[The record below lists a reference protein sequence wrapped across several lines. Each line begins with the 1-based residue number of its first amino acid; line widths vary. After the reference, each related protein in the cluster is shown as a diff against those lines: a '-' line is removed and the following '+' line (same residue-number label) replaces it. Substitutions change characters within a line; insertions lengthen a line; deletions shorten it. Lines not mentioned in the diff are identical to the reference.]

1 MEILSYILQSIWY
14 SAIGIATRFG
24 IYDILRMPTMGKIG
38 KKWCFSRPKV
48 AQDS

>member
-1 MEILSYILQSIWY
+1 ML
-14 SAIGIATRFG
+14 IAGKIMITD
-24 IYDILRMPTMGKIG
+24 YDYILRMPTMGKIG